1 MEPHLLRATLFG
13 VLLAL
18 PLWLLILGAA
28 WLLARL
34 LGAPL

>member
-1 MEPHLLRATLFG
+1 MYHLLRATLFG
-13 VLLAL
+13 LLLAL
-18 PLWLLILGAA
+18 PLWVAILGAA